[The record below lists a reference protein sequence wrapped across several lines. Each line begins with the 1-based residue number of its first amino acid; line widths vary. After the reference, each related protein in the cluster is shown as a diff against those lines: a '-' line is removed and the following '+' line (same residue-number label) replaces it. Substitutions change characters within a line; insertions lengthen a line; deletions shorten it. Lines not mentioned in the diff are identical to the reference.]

1 MTASERESP
10 EPALEA
16 YELLQRINYT
26 LDTYSRHTLRGH
38 GLTVPQFMILRYA
51 TPEGVP
57 LNIISARMLCDG
69 SNLTGIVDRLA
80 AEGLVER
87 TIDQHDRRVR
97 LIRITPKGTEKLR
110 GIGPRH
116 HATIS
121 SRIRA
126 LPADQVEQLRNI
138 LGELYTRLQ
147 DNGPHRA
154 ELQ

>member
-1 MTASERESP
+1 MTVAERESS

-16 YELLQRINYT
+16 YELLQRVNYT
-26 LDTYSRHTLRGH
+26 LDTYSRNTLRGH

-57 LNIISARMLCDG
+57 LNTISARMLCDS
-69 SNLTGIVDRLA
+69 SNLTGIVDRLT
-80 AEGLVER
+80 AEGFVER
-87 TIDQHDRRVR
+87 IVDHNDRRVR
-97 LIRITPKGTEKLR
+97 LIRLTPKGAEKLR
-110 GIGPRH
+110 SIGPRH

-138 LGELYTRLQ
+138 LDDLYTRLQ
-147 DNGPHRA
+147 SDGGA
-154 ELQ
+154 

>member
-1 MTASERESP
+1 MTVSERDP
-10 EPALEA
+10 TEPALEA

-26 LDTYSRHTLRGH
+26 LDTYSRNALRGH

-57 LNIISARMLCDG
+57 LNTISARMLCDS

-87 TIDQHDRRVR
+87 LIDQNDRRVR
-97 LIRITPKGTEKLR
+97 LIRLTSKGAEKLR
-110 GIGPRH
+110 SIAPRH
-116 HATIS
+116 RATIS

-147 DNGPHRA
+147 SDGA
-154 ELQ
+154 A

>member
-1 MTASERESP
+1 MTAFERDTH

-16 YELLQRINYT
+16 YELIQRINYT
-26 LDTYSRHTLRGH
+26 LDNYSRNSLRGH

-57 LNIISARMLCDG
+57 LNTISTQMLCDS

-87 TIDQHDRRVR
+87 LVDQHDRRVR
-97 LIRITPKGTEKLR
+97 LICITPKGAEKLR
-110 GIGPRH
+110 SIGPRH
-116 HATIS
+116 HATIT
-121 SRIRA
+121 SRFRA
-126 LPADQVEQLRNI
+126 LPADQVDQLRDL

-147 DNGPHRA
+147 DDA
-154 ELQ
+154 V